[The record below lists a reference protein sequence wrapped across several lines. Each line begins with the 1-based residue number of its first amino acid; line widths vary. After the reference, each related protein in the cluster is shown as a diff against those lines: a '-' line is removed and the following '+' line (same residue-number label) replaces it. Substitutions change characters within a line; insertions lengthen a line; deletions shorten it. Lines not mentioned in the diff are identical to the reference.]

1 MALVDVDTDVQQTN
15 LTLTSVVFE
24 FLIFGKDNTFIIDLT
39 LTSVVFELGVL
50 SLWTRHSFLFN
61 FNKCCI

>member
-24 FLIFGKDNTFIIDLT
+24 FSIIC
-39 LTSVVFELGVL
+39 EQNKKIN
-50 SLWTRHSFLFN
+50 RFN